1 MPIVQPI
8 DDLDLPEFAA
18 IAASFGQQ
26 RYGYVVTPNVDH
38 LIRCHDDPKF
48 RAAYADAAYV
58 LMDSRFLASV
68 LKLTKGMN
76 MKVCTGSDLTAHL
89 FTSIVRPSDQILLIG
104 GSDAQVQTLAMR
116 FGLQSLRHF
125 NPSMGF
131 ITRPQD
137 VEEVLSFIESMSP
150 FRFCLLAVGAPQ
162 QEFIAQMLKA
172 RGRARGLVLCIGA
185 SINFLTGVE
194 KRAPRWMQRA
204 SLELAYRLAQDPG
217 RLARRYLVRGPRI
230 FSLLSKIQLVP
241 RTATEP
247 STLP

>member
-1 MPIVQPI
+1 MPIEQPI

-18 IAASFGQQ
+18 IAANFGQD

-58 LMDSRFLASV
+58 LMDSRFLASL
-68 LKLTKGMN
+68 LKLTKGVN

-89 FTSIVRPSDQILLIG
+89 FKGIVKPTDQVLLIG
-104 GSDAQVQTLAMR
+104 GSETQAQKLATR
-116 FGLQSLRHF
+116 FGLQSLQHF

-131 ITRPQD
+131 ITRPRD
-137 VEEVLSFIESMSP
+137 VEEVLSFIETRSP

-194 KRAPRWMQRA
+194 KRAPRWMQQA
-204 SLELAYRLAQDPG
+204 SLEWAYRLSQDPA

-230 FSLLSKIQLVP
+230 FSLLRKIQLVQRNPTAASAP
-241 RTATEP
+241 R
-247 STLP
+247 

>member
-8 DDLDLPEFAA
+8 DDLDLPRFAA
-18 IAASFGQQ
+18 IATGFGAE

-58 LMDSRFLASV
+58 LMDSRFLAS
-68 LKLTKGMN
+68 LLRLTKGID

-89 FTSIVRPSDQILLIG
+89 FTEVMRPTDQVLLIG
-104 GSDAQVQTLAMR
+104 GSETQAQTLATR
-116 FGLQSLRHF
+116 FGLQSLQHF

-131 ITRPQD
+131 ITRPQE
-137 VEEVLSFIESMSP
+137 VEVVLNFIESMSP
-150 FRFCLLAVGAPQ
+150 FRFCLLAIGAPQ
-162 QEFIAQMLKA
+162 QEFIAQMLKG

-194 KRAPRWMQRA
+194 KRAPRWMQEA
-204 SLELAYRLAQDPG
+204 SLEWAYRLTQDPG

-230 FSLLSKIQLVP
+230 FRLLRKIQLVA
-241 RTATEP
+241 RNATAP
-247 STLP
+247 SALP